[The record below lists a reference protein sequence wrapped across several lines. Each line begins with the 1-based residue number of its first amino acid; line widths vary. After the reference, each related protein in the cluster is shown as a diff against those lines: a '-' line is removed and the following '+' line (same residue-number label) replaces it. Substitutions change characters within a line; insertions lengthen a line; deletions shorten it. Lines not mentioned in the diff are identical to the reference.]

1 MEVALIIG
9 VIILILVVIVAV
21 VVLIFLVMGL
31 TGAPYV
37 PSDEKKVKEALTK
50 LYSLG
55 EKDYLV
61 DLGSGDGVI
70 LEIATELGAAALG
83 VELNPFLVEH
93 CRRKFKGNKKV
104 KITRKN
110 FYKVKFPE
118 KTTVV
123 YVYGN
128 NMHMGGIYRKVKEE
142 ARRLEKTIYLI
153 SNGFEVPGVKIEKRR
168 AGFKLYRVDMV

>member
-1 MEVALIIG
+1 MEAALIIG
-9 VIILILVVIVAV
+9 VIVLILVVVVAV
-21 VVLIFLVMGL
+21 VILIFLVMGL

-37 PSDEKKVKEALTK
+37 PSDRKRAKEALTK
-50 LYSLG
+50 LYPLG
-55 EKDYLV
+55 ETDLLV

-83 VELNPFLVEH
+83 VELNPFLVAY
-93 CRRKFKGNKKV
+93 CRRRFKRNKKV

-110 FYKVKFPE
+110 FYKVKFPKE
-118 KTTVV
+118 TTVV

-142 ARRLEKTIYLI
+142 ARRLEKTIYLV
-153 SNGFEVPGVKIEKRR
+153 SNGFEVPGAKIEKRR
-168 AGFKLYRVDMV
+168 AGFKLYRVDMI